1 MALFFVFFTAVIAH
15 MLASSNGQVV
25 SLMPPLEQGDF
36 YCDQDRITCI
46 GTGGVI
52 SWTAPPSIPE
62 NNPRGFSSSSSLQTP
77 VSFGNVEITLTN
89 IVPGT
94 PPNLT
99 SVMTLSNIS
108 EVNVTCQTEVSGSL
122 QALNLIRSIT
132 PSAASNLQVLHISCT
147 SFRITWTAAT
157 ENYDL
162 MHYVA
167 QVYVDDSATQYN
179 TTNTSMDL
187 DLPLSGGERI
197 RVTVAVVTRCGQ
209 VSMPINSDVIVFV
222 YTSVCENLCRPCDNR
237 GLIASVIIGGVSLLL
252 LVGTW
257 TSILVILWR
266 KWQCRKKSV
275 HQSQSEPK

>member
-1 MALFFVFFTAVIAH
+1 
-15 MLASSNGQVV
+15 
-25 SLMPPLEQGDF
+25 
-36 YCDQDRITCI
+36 
-46 GTGGVI
+46 
-52 SWTAPPSIPE
+52 
-62 NNPRGFSSSSSLQTP
+62 
-77 VSFGNVEITLTN
+77 
-89 IVPGT
+89 
-94 PPNLT
+94 
-99 SVMTLSNIS
+99 MTLSNIS

-122 QALNLIRSIT
+122 QALTLIRSIT

-197 RVTVAVVTRCGQ
+197 HVTVAVVTRCGQ
-209 VSMPINSDVIVFV
+209 VSMPINSNVIVFV

-237 GLIASVIIGGVSLLL
+237 GCLIASVIISGVLLLL

-257 TSILVILWR
+257 TGILWQKYCR
-266 KWQCRKKSV
+266 KCQCRKKSV
-275 HQSQSEPK
+275 HQSQSESGSTELKTTDSQLEQK